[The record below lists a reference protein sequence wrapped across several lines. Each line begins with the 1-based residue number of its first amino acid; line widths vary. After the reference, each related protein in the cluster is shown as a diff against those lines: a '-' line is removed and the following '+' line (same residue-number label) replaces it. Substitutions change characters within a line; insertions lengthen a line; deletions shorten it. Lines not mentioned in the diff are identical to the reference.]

1 MSLRN
6 RELLN
11 LSGASVL
18 IALGFV
24 SVFLARQATVSAG
37 SVSYLAIFV
46 GIYLAAHLVTRLAL
60 PHADPFLLPLA
71 ALLTG
76 VGVTMI
82 YRIDPDRALRQGV
95 WVAVGLVV
103 FVAISVFVRDY
114 RQLERHKYT
123 LGVSAVVL
131 LILPAVPGL
140 GRTIN
145 GATLWVDFGPFVFQ
159 PGEIAKV
166 LLVVFVASYLR
177 DRREALRGEGPA
189 RLPSPKHLGPLL
201 LIWGGAMLVLIV
213 TNDLGGGLLY
223 FSVFLAMLYVATG
236 RLLFVIGGV
245 TLFAAGALAVYRA
258 TPHVSERVQIWLDPW
273 ADASGAG
280 YQLVQ
285 SIYAISSGGLF
296 GSGLGRGVLV
306 TPGGSTYVP
315 FLETDF
321 IYSAL
326 SQELGLAGAA
336 AVVLLF
342 LMFVYRGLRIAMLAD
357 DGFTKLLA
365 AGLTATLGLQAFLIM
380 GGVSGLIPLTGITL
394 PFVSYGGSSIVANF
408 LLLALLLAISDRV
421 NRRSIGGDASAD
433 HSRRDPGKTA

>member
-60 PHADPFLLPLA
+60 PHADPFLLTLA

-245 TLFAAGALAVYRA
+245 TLFGRRSARRLSRHAARVRARADLARPVGGR
-258 TPHVSERVQIWLDPW
+258 ERRRVPARPIDLRD
-273 ADASGAG
+273 
-280 YQLVQ
+280 L
-285 SIYAISSGGLF
+285 
-296 GSGLGRGVLV
+296 LGRVVRQRTRQGRARH
-306 TPGGSTYVP
+306 PGR
-315 FLETDF
+315 LHLR
-321 IYSAL
+321 AL
-326 SQELGLAGAA
+326 S
-336 AVVLLF
+336 
-342 LMFVYRGLRIAMLAD
+342 
-357 DGFTKLLA
+357 
-365 AGLTATLGLQAFLIM
+365 
-380 GGVSGLIPLTGITL
+380 
-394 PFVSYGGSSIVANF
+394 
-408 LLLALLLAISDRV
+408 
-421 NRRSIGGDASAD
+421 
-433 HSRRDPGKTA
+433 RD